1 MNQSDSTGI
10 VQTIA
15 NNEDKA
21 QDMKNAA
28 QKSQAEKLISVREN
42 LRRQRQVKIKELTEV
57 ERKVIESQK
66 VKAKEMITKSNKRSA
81 EKAQELLRNGK
92 SQIESSLRDAESF
105 LLNLI

>member
-28 QKSQAEKLISVREN
+28 QKSQ
-42 LRRQRQVKIKELTEV
+42 
-57 ERKVIESQK
+57 
-66 VKAKEMITKSNKRSA
+66 SNKRSA